1 MAMTREQ
8 EHVVRELNAR
18 LSRVFVQGINRQ
30 PAAKMAQTI
39 SRLQEVFTAQE
50 GIDPGQDIKAWF
62 KPLRGFVDYL
72 DDNL

>member
-8 EHVVRELNAR
+8 EHAVRELNAR
-18 LSRVFVQGINRQ
+18 LSRVFVQGINGQ
-30 PAAKMAQTI
+30 PDAKVAQTI
-39 SRLQEVFTAQE
+39 SRIQEAFKAQE
-50 GIDPGQDIKAWF
+50 GIDPRQDIKAWF